1 MKIICSIEIRPK
13 LIGSSVEVKII
24 CSNANGYPSTKNNLK
39 KVPEIK
45 KLINNQNMAI
55 ILEMG
60 INEKEK
66 MLDLFEDI
74 NIAKENKMKS
84 IDTNK

>member
-1 MKIICSIEIRPK
+1 
-13 LIGSSVEVKII
+13 
-24 CSNANGYPSTKNNLK
+24 
-39 KVPEIK
+39 
-45 KLINNQNMAI
+45 MAI